1 MKIRDLLKT
10 KSRSVITIGPNDTVS
25 SAVQKLAEHDVG
37 SLPVCNDKGE
47 LVGIVT
53 ERDVVRKCFKSVD
66 ACTSLKVRDVMTKE
80 VAFGIPDDDL
90 EYAISAMKQKRIRHL
105 PIVDN
110 QRVVGIVSMRDLLDV
125 ELKESKAELR
135 YCGLM
140 TRKPPRQYCLGQW

>member
-10 KSRSVITIGPNDTVS
+10 KSRTVITIGPNDTVS
-25 SAVQKLAEHDVG
+25 AAVQKLAEYDRG

-53 ERDVVRKCFKSVD
+53 ERDIVRKCFKSLN
-66 ACTSLKVRDVMTKE
+66 ACANFKVQDVMTKE

-105 PIVDN
+105 PIVDK
-110 QRVVGIVSMRDLLDV
+110 QKVVGMVSMRDLLDV
-125 ELKESKAELR
+125 ELTESQAELR
-135 YCGLM
+135 YCGLV
-140 TRKPPRQYCLGQW
+140 TRRPPKHMV

>member
-10 KSRSVITIGPNDTVS
+10 KSRAVITIGPNDTVS
-25 SAVQKLAEHDVG
+25 AAVQKLAEYDRG

-53 ERDVVRKCFKSVD
+53 ERDIVRKCFKSLN
-66 ACTSLKVRDVMTKE
+66 ACANFKVQDVMTKE

-105 PIVDN
+105 PIVDK
-110 QRVVGIVSMRDLLDV
+110 QKVVGMVSMRDLLDV
-125 ELKESKAELR
+125 QLTESQAELR
-135 YCGLM
+135 YCGLV
-140 TRKPPRQYCLGQW
+140 TRKPPRHMV

>member
-1 MKIRDLLKT
+1 MKIRDLLKI
-10 KSRSVITIGPNDTVS
+10 KSRPVITIGPNDTVS
-25 SAVQKLAEHDVG
+25 AAVQKLAEYDRG

-53 ERDVVRKCFKSVD
+53 ERDIVRKCFNSIG
-66 ACTSLKVRDVMTKE
+66 AWANFKVQDVMTKE

-110 QRVVGIVSMRDLLDV
+110 QRVVGVVSMRDLLDV
-125 ELKESKAELR
+125 DLEAAQAEIR
-135 YCGLM
+135 YAGLIT
-140 TRKPPRQYCLGQW
+140 TRSPRRIV